1 MKFSEDAAKRICRA
15 VLSRW
20 STKGLVRKDGPDEA
34 LIAKMV
40 AAVMADAAKEE
51 ALDREVE
58 ALLEKHARAIDSEQA
73 NSRLM
78 FQKIRQRLADERGM
92 VVGSLHQSDERRGH
106 WARLMIARLK
116 QDRLAGFSDEPA
128 VQREAR
134 AVLDAWAKAADE
146 ADNAARAKIANQARR
161 VPEGGREWDIL
172 YRKYFEEEMARRNL

>member
-15 VLSRW
+15 VLARW
-20 STKGLVRKDGPDEA
+20 TAKGLVRKDGTDEA
-34 LIAKMV
+34 LISKMV
-40 AAVMADAAKEE
+40 AAVMTDVAKEE

-58 ALLEKHARAIDSEQA
+58 ALLDKHARAIDSEQA

-92 VVGSLHQSDERRGH
+92 VVGSLQQSDERRGH
-106 WARLMIARLK
+106 WARLQIARLK
-116 QDRLAGFSDEPA
+116 KEGLAGFADEAA

-134 AVLDAWAKAADE
+134 AVLDAYARAADE
-146 ADNAARAKIANQARR
+146 ADNSARAKIANQARR